1 MAEYKITVNFN
12 DASQTKKGYQSSFS
26 KPVGGDEK
34 GNNDESVGG
43 FGAFVT
49 GVKAFA
55 KAIPG
60 ASLVKSAFD
69 WQMSLVERYTG
80 SQQAQAQA
88 NAGMKIASQ
97 VGGVIG
103 AFATGGVLGGLLA
116 IGAVGLGYAKE
127 VDANNYARKWEDIGI
142 QLSSERA
149 GPSLNRSR
157 IG

>member
-34 GNNDESVGG
+34 GESAGG

-69 WQMSLVERYTG
+69 WQISLVERYTG

-88 NAGMKIASQ
+88 NAGMKIAAQ

-103 AFATGGVLGGLLA
+103 AFAMGGVLSGLLA

>member
-34 GNNDESVGG
+34 GESAGG

-69 WQMSLVERYTG
+69 WQISLVERYTG

-88 NAGMKIASQ
+88 NAGMKIAAQ

-103 AFATGGVLGGLLA
+103 AFAMGGVLSGLLA

-127 VDANNYARKWEDIGI
+127 VDANNYARKWEDIEI